1 MVKITKRV
9 VDAAGATGKLY
20 SLWDEAL
27 KGFGLRITPAGIK
40 SYVVVYRNAHHRQRW
55 YTIGRAGVL
64 TPDEARNQARQLLAS
79 VHRGEDPAADRQATI
94 KSIDVNAMLDKYLAE
109 HVRIYNK
116 ESSRIEVERILKN
129 HIRPGVG
136 RLKVADVHRS
146 DLMRLHHNMRKT
158 PRTANY
164 ARAILSKA
172 FNLAEQ
178 WGMRPERSNPCVH
191 VPKYPEAKRD
201 RFLSSDEIAQL
212 GSVLAHVEAT
222 GGEPL
227 EVVQAVRLLILTG
240 CRLSEILNLRWT
252 NIDAD
257 SGSLNL
263 ADSKTGARGHA
274 VGAPVLAL
282 LQEMAEK
289 SSSEWVVPHPG
300 NTSRPL
306 QKTTIEK
313 AWRRMRSEAE
323 LPDVRLH
330 DLRHTLGT
338 HAAGHGANAFLIRD
352 KLGHADVRTT
362 DRYVNRDN
370 APLRELSDRVEADLL
385 SSLGRGSLKSKTK
398 AAKR

>member
-9 VDAAGATGKLY
+9 VDAAGATGKLH

-40 SYVVVYRNAHHRQRW
+40 SYVVVYRNAHRRQRW
-55 YTIGRAGVL
+55 LTIGRAGVL
-64 TPDEARNQARQLLAS
+64 TPDEARNQARQLLAA
-79 VHRGEDPAADRQATI
+79 VHRGEDPAADRQETN
-94 KSIDVNAMLDKYLAE
+94 KSIDLNAMLDKYMAE

-116 ESSRIEVERILKN
+116 DSSRIEVERILKN
-129 HIRPGVG
+129 HIRPRIG

-146 DLMRLHHNMRKT
+146 DLMRLHHDMRDI

-178 WGMRPERSNPCVH
+178 WGLRPDGSNPCQH
-191 VPKYPEAKRD
+191 VPKYPEVKRE

-212 GSVLAHVEAT
+212 GAVLAQAEST
-222 GGEPL
+222 GKEPL
-227 EVVQAVRLLILTG
+227 EVVQAVRLLVLTG
-240 CRLSEILNLRWT
+240 CRLSEVLNLCWT
-252 NIDAD
+252 DIDPV
-257 SGSLNL
+257 SGGLRL
-263 ADSKTGARGHA
+263 ADSKTGARVHS

-282 LQEMAEK
+282 LQDMAEK
-289 SSSEWVVPHPG
+289 TSSKWVVPHPG
-300 NTSRPL
+300 DTSRSL
-306 QKTTIEK
+306 QKSTIEK
-313 AWRRMRSEAE
+313 AWRRMRAEAE

-338 HAAGHGANAFLIRD
+338 HAASHGANAFLIRD

-370 APLRELSDRVEADLL
+370 APLRELSDRVEAGIMT
-385 SSLGRGSLKSKTK
+385 SLGAGSLKSK
-398 AAKR
+398 R